1 MKKFLTALIAMDNK
15 EGKLAKFVGPV
26 IEAES
31 FEAAQTWCNL
41 HARYLIVEQE
51 ISIIKTW
58 EQLASAN

>member
-1 MKKFLTALIAMDNK
+1 MKKFLTSLLAMDNR
-15 EGKLAKFVGPV
+15 EGRLAKFAGPV

-31 FEAAQTWCNL
+31 LEAAQTWCNL

-51 ISIIKTW
+51 ISVIKTW

>member
-1 MKKFLTALIAMDNK
+1 MDNK
-15 EGKLAKFVGPV
+15 EGKLAKFAGPV

-58 EQLASAN
+58 EQMASAN

>member
-1 MKKFLTALIAMDNK
+1 
-15 EGKLAKFVGPV
+15 V

-31 FEAAQTWCNL
+31 LEAAQTWCNL

-51 ISIIKTW
+51 ISVIKTW